1 MTSFAK
7 HRLRV
12 QHLVE
17 EPSGLREEGLDLRV
31 SFAEKVEEDEVF
43 DCGELGWGWVA
54 EQATF
59 RVRVYVA

>member
-1 MTSFAK
+1 MASLAE

-12 QHLVE
+12 LHLVE
-17 EPSGLREEGLDLRV
+17 KPSGLREEGLYLREWCTEEI
-31 SFAEKVEEDEVF
+31 EKDEVF
-43 DCGELGWGWVA
+43 DCRELGWGWVA